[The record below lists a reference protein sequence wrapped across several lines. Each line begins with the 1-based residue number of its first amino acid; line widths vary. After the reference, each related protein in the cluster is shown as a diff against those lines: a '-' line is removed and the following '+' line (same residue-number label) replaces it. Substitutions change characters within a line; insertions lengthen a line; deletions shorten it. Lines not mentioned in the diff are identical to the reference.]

1 MGTHT
6 MAAPNRGIKEA
17 IIKTTENKREPCTL
31 KIDMIINAINEN
43 DRKQGDYIKN
53 SIGLS
58 DTAVIP

>member
-1 MGTHT
+1 
-6 MAAPNRGIKEA
+6 MA
-17 IIKTTENKREPCTL
+17 
-31 KIDMIINAINEN
+31 KIDLIINAINEN